1 MMMPETESAGVAED
15 SAMVSEAPQDSTEE
29 VQTTMNVEAT
39 QSLVGEKE
47 TLAVDTPPP
56 DVAVPKVELMDAGG
70 VEDNFDVEKIVR
82 AAEEAMLLSGDP
94 APMRAALDG
103 ALLEWEDMVRE
114 GAVEAE
120 EREKLQLKIVE
131 LYLAYAG
138 LERSLRQFKQAAK
151 VYDTASVS
159 VVASASPK
167 FWLEYAAF
175 AIDRKKYE
183 TAKELYTRAI
193 KTLPDDQVDP
203 IWEALV
209 VLMRHHLG
217 EPDTTADTV
226 RTLVFP
232 EQRGDEAPPAKVPR
246 LEAQS
251 NGIPLIFS
259 FEAEEIP
266 LDQAGLDAKQTADFV
281 KLAREPTLV
290 EVVEGC
296 RVIAILQTAEIE
308 ETWAAARQS
317 QARRLREAPD
327 TRARQICLETFQLEN
342 AELLRTANVELKRL
356 NHGVQS
362 ILKQAGLP
370 LLTESD
376 DPELVHRQRAVVLA
390 VLDINKRTQDTQLSL
405 QQLN

>member
-1 MMMPETESAGVAED
+1 MEED
-15 SAMVSEAPQDSTEE
+15 SAVVSEVPQAPTEE
-29 VQTTMNVEAT
+29 VKATMDVEVT
-39 QSLVGEKE
+39 PSLVGEKE
-47 TLAVDTPPP
+47 TSEIDAPP
-56 DVAVPKVELMDAGG
+56 DEAGLKAEVIAAGAVG
-70 VEDNFDVEKIVR
+70 DNFDVEKIVR
-82 AAEEAMLLSGDP
+82 VAEEAMLLSGDP
-94 APMRAALDG
+94 TPMRAALDG
-103 ALLEWEDMVRE
+103 ALLEWEDIVRE
-114 GAVEAE
+114 GAVEGK
-120 EREKLQLKIVE
+120 ERETLQLKIVD

-159 VVASASPK
+159 LVASASPK

-193 KTLPDDQVDP
+193 KTLPEDQAEP

-209 VLMRHHLG
+209 MLAKHHLG
-217 EPDTTADTV
+217 EPDVTADTA
-226 RTLVFP
+226 RKLVYP
-232 EQRGDEAPPAKVPR
+232 EQSGDEAPPAKIPR
-246 LEAQS
+246 LEAQR

-296 RVIAILQTAEIE
+296 RVVAILQTAEIE
-308 ETWAAARQS
+308 ETWAAARHS

-327 TRARQICLETFQLEN
+327 TRARQMCLSTFQLEN

-370 LLTESD
+370 LLSESD

-390 VLDINKRTQDTQLSL
+390 VLDINKRAQDTQLSF